1 MSGNGFIGRIIR
13 AGARIVQAA
22 TRIEPQ
28 EQKAV
33 FLSFTFV
40 FLLMT
45 AYFILRPVR
54 NAMAS
59 DWTDPELSLLWTGTF
74 AFSLLAVTAYGGI
87 IPRVKFKHLVPGVY
101 VFFTLSFFA
110 FYFAAQLAGNREWLN
125 AAFYIWVSVFAL
137 FHVSVFWSFMADI
150 YNRRQAPRLFAFI
163 AAGSSLGAIAGPTL
177 TIVLAEFV
185 GTYELLLVA
194 AVMLLLP
201 IPLIAV
207 LNRLKVTELGN
218 AEVEADLSR
227 QQEMGRNPFAGF
239 TLFFSNS
246 FLFGIGLFIFLYVS
260 MGAFVYFGLKN
271 LMEPYDEATRG
282 QMWALIDLSVNTL
295 SIVTALFVTGRIAP
309 RLGLAKTLALVPA
322 GLVIGFLTVA
332 AAPILAVVIG
342 LEIARRAGN
351 YAITRPGREMLF
363 TVVDRE
369 MRFKAKPVIDI
380 VIYRGGDAVWGWVF
394 TGLTTVVGLGM
405 TGVAVVGA
413 GIAAAWTA
421 VAIFLG
427 RKYDR
432 AIDEGAP
439 APVEYREANLHD
451 AKRVDL

>member
-1 MSGNGFIGRIIR
+1 MTNGTGDGRFKSIIR
-13 AGARIVQAA
+13 AT
-22 TRIEPQ
+22 TRIEPN
-28 EQKAV
+28 ELKATL
-33 FLSFTFV
+33 LSFVFV
-40 FLLMT
+40 FLLMA

-59 DWTDPELSLLWTGTF
+59 DWTDPELSLIWTGTF
-74 AFSLLAVTAYGGI
+74 AFSLIAVSVYGGI
-87 IPRVKFKHLVPGVY
+87 IPRVKFRNLVPGVY

-110 FYFAAQLAGNREWLN
+110 FYLAARLAESRGWLN
-125 AAFYIWVSVFAL
+125 VAFYIWVSVFAL
-137 FHVSVFWSFMADI
+137 FHVSVFWSLMADI
-150 YNRRQAPRLFAFI
+150 YNRQQAPRLFAFI
-163 AAGSSLGAIAGPTL
+163 AAGASIGAITGPAL
-177 TIVLAEFV
+177 TIVLAEFF
-185 GTYELLLVA
+185 GTYEMLLVA

-201 IPLIAV
+201 IPIIGM

-218 AEVEADLSR
+218 ADVQADLTR

-282 QMWALIDLSVNTL
+282 QMWAMIDLTVNTL

-309 RLGLAKTLALVPA
+309 RLGMAKTLALVPA
-322 GLVIGFLTVA
+322 GIVVGFLTVA
-332 AAPILAVVIG
+332 VAPLLAVVIG
-342 LEIARRAGN
+342 LEIAKRAGD
-351 YAITRPGREMLF
+351 YAITRPSREMLF
-363 TVVDRE
+363 TIVNRE

-380 VIYRGGDAVWGWVF
+380 VIYRGGDVVWGWAF

-413 GIAAAWTA
+413 GLAAAWTA
-421 VAIFLG
+421 VALFLG

-432 AIDEGAP
+432 AVHEAQPAP
-439 APVEYREANLHD
+439 AQHRERTLHD

>member
-1 MSGNGFIGRIIR
+1 MTGNGG
-13 AGARIVQAA
+13 GPVARMLRAA
-22 TRIEPQ
+22 TRIEPH

-33 FLSFTFV
+33 LLSFAFV
-40 FLLMT
+40 FLLMA

-59 DWTDPELSLLWTGTF
+59 DWTDAELSLIWTGTF
-74 AFSLLAVTAYGGI
+74 LFSLVAVSVYGGI
-87 IPRVKFKHLVPGVY
+87 IPRVKFRNLVPGVY

-110 FYFAAQLAGNREWLN
+110 FYLGARLAESREWLN
-125 AAFYIWVSVFAL
+125 VAFYIWVSVFAL

-163 AAGSSLGAIAGPTL
+163 AAGASIGAIAGPAL
-177 TIVLAEFV
+177 TILLAKAL
-185 GTYELLLVA
+185 GTYEMMLVA

-201 IPLIAV
+201 IPIIGV

-218 AEVEADLSR
+218 ADVRADLTR
-227 QQEMGRNPFAGF
+227 QQEIGRNPFRGF

-282 QMWALIDLSVNTL
+282 QMWALIDLTVNTL
-295 SIVTALFVTGRIAP
+295 SIATALFVTGRIAP
-309 RLGLAKTLALVPA
+309 RLGMAKTLALVPA
-322 GLVIGFLTVA
+322 AIVLGFLTVA
-332 AAPILAVVIG
+332 VAPLLAVVIG
-342 LEIARRAGN
+342 LEIAKRAGD

-363 TVVDRE
+363 TIVDRE

-380 VIYRGGDAVWGWVF
+380 VIYRGGDVVWGWAF
-394 TGLTTVVGLGM
+394 TGLTTVVGLGL
-405 TGVAVVGA
+405 TGVALVGA
-413 GIAAAWTA
+413 GLAAAWTA
-421 VAIFLG
+421 VALFLG

-432 AIDEGAP
+432 AVDEASPVP
-439 APVEYREANLHD
+439 ATDYREETLYET
-451 AKRVDL
+451 KRVDL